1 MLNFLNIFIISDDTI
16 VNFFLVSDDISI
28 GIK

>member
-1 MLNFLNIFIISDDTI
+1 MLNFLNIFIISDDAI
-16 VNFFLVSDDISI
+16 VKFFLVSDDISI

>member
-16 VNFFLVSDDISI
+16 VKFFLVSDDISI